1 MNSLTHTCPINIRQK
16 STLWWEVFNKIKIFC
31 LATNGCS
38 ATNAIR
44 PPPMSHTSNNY
55 YYFFGVW
62 KTSKEFPLE
71 TNESNCITIL
81 SWKVNSFCSTLLLMV
96 EWSDDLAWSDELL
109 GWLKQTSF
117 RTWPAE
123 LKVPRP
129 GYCPHP
135 STPPPQTHKHT
146 SNPPKNMNMW
156 RVNITDKSTM
166 GDNFSIPLYR

>member
-16 STLWWEVFNKIKIFC
+16 STLWWEVFNKIKTLR

-55 YYFFGVW
+55 YYFFFGVW

-71 TNESNCITIL
+71 TDESNCITIL
-81 SWKVNSFCSTLLLMV
+81 SSKVNSFCSTLLPMV
-96 EWSDDLAWSDELL
+96 EWSDDLAWLDELF

-129 GYCPHP
+129 GYSPHP
-135 STPPPQTHKHT
+135 LNHKPTNTQATPQRTWT
-146 SNPPKNMNMW
+146 C
-156 RVNITDKSTM
+156 
-166 GDNFSIPLYR
+166 GG